1 MKDKRHIK
9 SFNEHQENLNS
20 ELSKDTSSS
29 ISDVMNSKIKINENV
44 DENQK
49 VIEDSYNDY
58 ISLNDERQK
67 EIMAR
72 HIKRTAQG
80 FINNSEG
87 RLEDWLE
94 KFKDEYIVIS
104 KLKEL

>member
-1 MKDKRHIK
+1 M
-9 SFNEHQENLNS
+9 NEEENNS
-20 ELSKDTSSS
+20 EISKLN
-29 ISDVMNSKIKINENV
+29 ISGVMNSKIKINENI
-44 DENQK
+44 DDNQK

-58 ISLNDERQK
+58 ISLDDERKK
-67 EIMAR
+67 EIMSR

-80 FINNSEG
+80 FINNRDS

-94 KFKDEYIVIS
+94 KFKDEDIVIS

>member
-1 MKDKRHIK
+1 MKGKGHIQ
-9 SFNEHQENLNS
+9 SFNEYQENLN
-20 ELSKDTSSS
+20 
-29 ISDVMNSKIKINENV
+29 ISGVMNSKIKINENV

-49 VIEDSYNDY
+49 IIEDSYNDY
-58 ISLNDERQK
+58 ISLDDERQR

-80 FINNSEG
+80 FIRNSEG

-94 KFKDEYIVIS
+94 KFKDEDIVIS

>member
-1 MKDKRHIK
+1 MSKEMRKQMDKFKKILT
-9 SFNEHQENLNS
+9 ENLNV
-20 ELSKDTSSS
+20 
-29 ISDVMNSKIKINENV
+29 SDVMNSKIKVNENV

-58 ISLNDERQK
+58 ISLDDERQRR
-67 EIMAR
+67 IMAR

-80 FINNSEG
+80 FIRNSGG

-94 KFKDEYIVIS
+94 KFKDEDIVIS

>member
-1 MKDKRHIK
+1 MKDKKHIK
-9 SFNEHQENLNS
+9 SFNETTENLN
-20 ELSKDTSSS
+20 
-29 ISDVMNSKIKINENV
+29 ISDVINSKIKINENV
-44 DENQK
+44 DDNQK

-58 ISLNDERQK
+58 ISLDDERQK
-67 EIMAR
+67 EIMSR

-80 FINNSEG
+80 FINNRDG

-104 KLKEL
+104 KLREL

>member
-1 MKDKRHIK
+1 MKRKSHIEG
-9 SFNEHQENLNS
+9 FLEHTEKLN
-20 ELSKDTSSS
+20 
-29 ISDVMNSKIKINENV
+29 ISGVMNSKIKINENV

-49 VIEDSYNDY
+49 IIEDSYNDY
-58 ISLNDERQK
+58 ISLDDERQR

-72 HIKRTAQG
+72 NIKRTAQG
-80 FINNSEG
+80 FIRNSGG

-94 KFKDEYIVIS
+94 KFKDEDIVIS

>member
-1 MKDKRHIK
+1 MKNNKHIQ
-9 SFNEHQENLNS
+9 SFNEHQENLN
-20 ELSKDTSSS
+20 
-29 ISDVMNSKIKINENV
+29 ISGVMNSKIKINENV

-49 VIEDSYNDY
+49 VIEDNYNDY
-58 ISLNDERQK
+58 ISLDDERQR

-80 FINNSEG
+80 FINNRDG

-104 KLKEL
+104 KLREL

>member
-1 MKDKRHIK
+1 MKGKRHIK
-9 SFNEHQENLNS
+9 SFNEATENLN
-20 ELSKDTSSS
+20 
-29 ISDVMNSKIKINENV
+29 ISGVMNSKIKINENV

-58 ISLNDERQK
+58 ISLDDERQR

-80 FINNSEG
+80 FINNRDG

-104 KLKEL
+104 KLREL